1 MKVAIY
7 LRCSTDD
14 QNLDAQRTDLENW
27 AKSAGHEIVAVYE
40 DQAISGT
47 ASLKKRPRFNEML
60 KDARKRT
67 RGFQLIAVW
76 TVCRLGRSTAQVSRA
91 MLELKE
97 LGIDVFA
104 LKKGVDTTTSSGKLM
119 INILSAMA
127 EWERDLIS
135 ERTKAGL
142 RTAVSKG
149 IKLGAPYA
157 SVTPVGKRCD
167 NHIRDMLRREMPI
180 REIKARL
187 RVSSQR
193 VYRVKNGIA
202 A

>member
-7 LRCSTDD
+7 LRCSTDE
-14 QNLDAQRTDLENW
+14 QNLEAQRTDLENW

-47 ASLKKRPRFNEML
+47 ASLKKRPRFNVML

-67 RGFQLIAVW
+67 HGFQIVAVW
-76 TVCRLGRSTAQVSRA
+76 TVCRFGRSSAQISSTMV
-91 MLELKE
+91 ELKE
-97 LGIDVFA
+97 LGIEVFA
-104 LKKGVDTTTSSGKLM
+104 LKQGVDTTTSSGKLM
-119 INILSAMA
+119 MQVLGAFA
-127 EWERDLIS
+127 EWERDLIV

-142 RTAVSKG
+142 RTARSKG
-149 IKLGAPYA
+149 IKLGRRFA
-157 SVTPVGKRCD
+157 SATPEGKRCD

-202 A
+202 